1 MSGRNSEGNYSFSRD
16 VLLFICTYKLFAR
29 SSQFEGE
36 NIHDDSIVVVVVVRF
51 FVFVVDVVV
60 VVFFVFFR
68 FSLTTPSSPK
78 AEKPCILQKNC
89 VSCSP
94 LVLKVPYIIL
104 DSSL

>member
-29 SSQFEGE
+29 SSQFDGE

-60 VVFFVFFR
+60 VVVFFFVF
-68 FSLTTPSSPK
+68 P
-78 AEKPCILQKNC
+78 
-89 VSCSP
+89 
-94 LVLKVPYIIL
+94 
-104 DSSL
+104 

>member
-51 FVFVVDVVV
+51 FVFVVDVVAV
-60 VVFFVFFR
+60 VVFF
-68 FSLTTPSSPK
+68 FSFILNHSLQPKSRKTLHSS
-78 AEKPCILQKNC
+78 EKLRK
-89 VSCSP
+89 
-94 LVLKVPYIIL
+94 LE
-104 DSSL
+104 SLNI

>member
-60 VVFFVFFR
+60 VVFFFSFFLNH
-68 FSLTTPSSPK
+68 SLQPKSRKTLHSSGK
-78 AEKPCILQKNC
+78 LRELE
-89 VSCSP
+89 
-94 LVLKVPYIIL
+94 
-104 DSSL
+104 SLST

>member
-36 NIHDDSIVVVVVVRF
+36 NIHDDSIVVVVVVVRF

-60 VVFFVFFR
+60 VVVIFFFVF
-68 FSLTTPSSPK
+68 P
-78 AEKPCILQKNC
+78 
-89 VSCSP
+89 
-94 LVLKVPYIIL
+94 
-104 DSSL
+104 

>member
-60 VVFFVFFR
+60 VVVFFFR

>member
-60 VVFFVFFR
+60 VVVVFFVF
-68 FSLTTPSSPK
+68 P
-78 AEKPCILQKNC
+78 
-89 VSCSP
+89 
-94 LVLKVPYIIL
+94 
-104 DSSL
+104 

>member
-36 NIHDDSIVVVVVVRF
+36 NIHDDSIVVVVVVVRF

-60 VVFFVFFR
+60 VVVVVFFFR

-78 AEKPCILQKNC
+78 AEKPCILRENC
-89 VSCSP
+89 VS
-94 LVLKVPYIIL
+94 
-104 DSSL
+104 

>member
-36 NIHDDSIVVVVVVRF
+36 NIHDDSIVVVVVVVVRF

-60 VVFFVFFR
+60 VVFFSFFLNHSLQPKSQKTLHFFR
-68 FSLTTPSSPK
+68 KT
-78 AEKPCILQKNC
+78 A
-89 VSCSP
+89 
-94 LVLKVPYIIL
+94 
-104 DSSL
+104 

>member
-60 VVFFVFFR
+60 VVVFFS
-68 FSLTTPSSPK
+68 FFLNHSLQPKSRKTLHSSGK
-78 AEKPCILQKNC
+78 LRELE
-89 VSCSP
+89 
-94 LVLKVPYIIL
+94 
-104 DSSL
+104 SLST

>member
-36 NIHDDSIVVVVVVRF
+36 NIHDDSIVVVVAVRF

-60 VVFFVFFR
+60 VFFFSFFLNH
-68 FSLTTPSSPK
+68 SLQPKSRKTLHSSGK
-78 AEKPCILQKNC
+78 LRELE
-89 VSCSP
+89 
-94 LVLKVPYIIL
+94 
-104 DSSL
+104 SLRT

>member
-29 SSQFEGE
+29 SWQFEGE

-60 VVFFVFFR
+60 VFFFFVF
-68 FSLTTPSSPK
+68 P
-78 AEKPCILQKNC
+78 
-89 VSCSP
+89 
-94 LVLKVPYIIL
+94 
-104 DSSL
+104 

>member
-36 NIHDDSIVVVVVVRF
+36 NIHDDSIVVVVVVVRF

-60 VVFFVFFR
+60 VVVVFFFFR
-68 FSLTTPSSPK
+68 FSLTPPSSPK
-78 AEKPCILQKNC
+78 AEKPCILRENC
-89 VSCSP
+89 VS
-94 LVLKVPYIIL
+94 
-104 DSSL
+104 

>member
-36 NIHDDSIVVVVVVRF
+36 NIHDDSIVVVVVRF

-60 VVFFVFFR
+60 VVVFFFVF
-68 FSLTTPSSPK
+68 P
-78 AEKPCILQKNC
+78 
-89 VSCSP
+89 
-94 LVLKVPYIIL
+94 
-104 DSSL
+104 

>member
-36 NIHDDSIVVVVVVRF
+36 NIHDDSIVVVVVVVVRF

-60 VVFFVFFR
+60 VVVVFFY
-68 FSLTTPSSPK
+68 FSFFLNHSLQPKSRKTLHSSGK
-78 AEKPCILQKNC
+78 LRELE
-89 VSCSP
+89 
-94 LVLKVPYIIL
+94 
-104 DSSL
+104 SLST

>member
-36 NIHDDSIVVVVVVRF
+36 NIHDDSIVVVVVVVGF

-60 VVFFVFFR
+60 VVVVFFFFVF
-68 FSLTTPSSPK
+68 P
-78 AEKPCILQKNC
+78 
-89 VSCSP
+89 
-94 LVLKVPYIIL
+94 
-104 DSSL
+104 

>member
-60 VVFFVFFR
+60 VVVFFFVF
-68 FSLTTPSSPK
+68 P
-78 AEKPCILQKNC
+78 
-89 VSCSP
+89 
-94 LVLKVPYIIL
+94 
-104 DSSL
+104 

>member
-36 NIHDDSIVVVVVVRF
+36 NIHDDSIVVVVVVVVRF

-60 VVFFVFFR
+60 VVFFFVFF
-68 FSLTTPSSPK
+68 LLLPPAQKPK
-78 AEKPCILQKNC
+78 NPAFFQKNC
-89 VSCSP
+89 VNWST
-94 LVLKVPYIIL
+94 V
-104 DSSL
+104 

>member
-36 NIHDDSIVVVVVVRF
+36 NIHDDSIVVVVVVVVRF

-60 VVFFVFFR
+60 VVVVCFFFR

-78 AEKPCILQKNC
+78 AEKPCILRENC
-89 VSCSP
+89 VS
-94 LVLKVPYIIL
+94 
-104 DSSL
+104 

>member
-36 NIHDDSIVVVVVVRF
+36 NIHDDSIVVVVVVVVRF

-60 VVFFVFFR
+60 VVFFFF
-68 FSLTTPSSPK
+68 FSFFLNHSLQPKSRKTLHSSGK
-78 AEKPCILQKNC
+78 LRELE
-89 VSCSP
+89 
-94 LVLKVPYIIL
+94 
-104 DSSL
+104 SLST

>member
-36 NIHDDSIVVVVVVRF
+36 NIHDDSIVVVVVVVVRF

-60 VVFFVFFR
+60 VVFFFR

-78 AEKPCILQKNC
+78 AEKPCILRENC
-89 VSCSP
+89 VS
-94 LVLKVPYIIL
+94 
-104 DSSL
+104 

>member
-36 NIHDDSIVVVVVVRF
+36 NIHDDSIVVVVVVVVVRF

-60 VVFFVFFR
+60 VVVFFFVVFFFVF
-68 FSLTTPSSPK
+68 P
-78 AEKPCILQKNC
+78 
-89 VSCSP
+89 
-94 LVLKVPYIIL
+94 
-104 DSSL
+104 

>member
-36 NIHDDSIVVVVVVRF
+36 NIHDDSIVVVVVVVVRF

-60 VVFFVFFR
+60 VVVIFFFR

-78 AEKPCILQKNC
+78 AEKPCIPRENC
-89 VSCSP
+89 VS
-94 LVLKVPYIIL
+94 
-104 DSSL
+104 

>member
-36 NIHDDSIVVVVVVRF
+36 NIHDDSIVVVVVVVRF

-60 VVFFVFFR
+60 VVVVVVFFFFVF
-68 FSLTTPSSPK
+68 P
-78 AEKPCILQKNC
+78 
-89 VSCSP
+89 
-94 LVLKVPYIIL
+94 
-104 DSSL
+104 

>member
-60 VVFFVFFR
+60 VFFFFVF
-68 FSLTTPSSPK
+68 P
-78 AEKPCILQKNC
+78 
-89 VSCSP
+89 
-94 LVLKVPYIIL
+94 
-104 DSSL
+104 

>member
-51 FVFVVDVVV
+51 FVFVVDVV
-60 VVFFVFFR
+60 FR

-78 AEKPCILQKNC
+78 AEKPCILRENC
-89 VSCSP
+89 VS
-94 LVLKVPYIIL
+94 
-104 DSSL
+104 

>member
-36 NIHDDSIVVVVVVRF
+36 NIHDDSIVVVVVVVVRF

-60 VVFFVFFR
+60 VVFFFR
-68 FSLTTPSSPK
+68 FSLNTPSSPK
-78 AEKPCILQKNC
+78 AEKPSILRENC
-89 VSCSP
+89 VS
-94 LVLKVPYIIL
+94 
-104 DSSL
+104 

>member
-36 NIHDDSIVVVVVVRF
+36 NIHDDSIVVVVVVVRF

-60 VVFFVFFR
+60 VVVVFFFFR
-68 FSLTTPSSPK
+68 
-78 AEKPCILQKNC
+78 
-89 VSCSP
+89 
-94 LVLKVPYIIL
+94 
-104 DSSL
+104 